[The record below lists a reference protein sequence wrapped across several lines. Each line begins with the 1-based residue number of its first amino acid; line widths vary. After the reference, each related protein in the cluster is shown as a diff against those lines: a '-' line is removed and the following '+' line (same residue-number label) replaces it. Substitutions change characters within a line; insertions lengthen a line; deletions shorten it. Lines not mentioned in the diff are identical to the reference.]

1 MPPTKS
7 HTAPTALLRPLSRP
21 LMMDLPALT
30 RRLPRLPRALT
41 ILPGRPLTKL
51 ITARMP
57 LLTAFFI
64 AFQALVVMLLARFQ
78 AFRRKLA
85 TADTTLETTFL
96 IPFHTLEAVFLIP
109 FHIEDATDLIQFHV
123 FTRKFLMWSQF
134 WMMMGTSVRI
144 AVAIAPNGLVMK
156 ATLMALKPFTTNG
169 TTAFHALKPITTA
182 PIPTASGE

>member
-51 ITARMP
+51 ITPRMP

-96 IPFHTLEAVFLIP
+96 IPFHTLEAVFLSP
-109 FHIEDATDLIQFHV
+109 FHRQIG
-123 FTRKFLMWSQF
+123 R
-134 WMMMGTSVRI
+134 
-144 AVAIAPNGLVMK
+144 
-156 ATLMALKPFTTNG
+156 
-169 TTAFHALKPITTA
+169 
-182 PIPTASGE
+182 ASCRERV